1 MILSKLI
8 FSTLKKIRLYF
19 EFINLI
25 FYTHKGSI
33 EIKRILNSKNKEFL
47 YVFDTSV
54 SSLAYGDFFISSFF
68 LRYISTFKK
77 IHFIFLKDK
86 IRNDTKSRLSKN
98 EIIKRI
104 KEFKEIIKFICKK
117 NCIIQEENNKS
128 FLKKYNKKI
137 NIYFKKLII
146 NRKPLYKIN
155 FNIINKLYP
164 KLSLKKKSEI
174 LFKKRILKI
183 LKFQIKNLKLHN
195 SWG

>member
-68 LRYISTFKK
+68 K
-77 IHFIFLKDK
+77 I
-86 IRNDTKSRLSKN
+86 
-98 EIIKRI
+98 
-104 KEFKEIIKFICKK
+104 
-117 NCIIQEENNKS
+117 
-128 FLKKYNKKI
+128 Y
-137 NIYFKKLII
+137 
-146 NRKPLYKIN
+146 IN
-155 FNIINKLYP
+155 F
-164 KLSLKKKSEI
+164 
-174 LFKKRILKI
+174 
-183 LKFQIKNLKLHN
+183 
-195 SWG
+195 

>member
-77 IHFIFLKDK
+77 IRFIF
-86 IRNDTKSRLSKN
+86 
-98 EIIKRI
+98 
-104 KEFKEIIKFICKK
+104 
-117 NCIIQEENNKS
+117 
-128 FLKKYNKKI
+128 
-137 NIYFKKLII
+137 
-146 NRKPLYKIN
+146 
-155 FNIINKLYP
+155 
-164 KLSLKKKSEI
+164 
-174 LFKKRILKI
+174 
-183 LKFQIKNLKLHN
+183 
-195 SWG
+195 